1 MIVLEVIVITPQKSY
16 SSPKEASIWSFYCI
30 FTNIT
35 SYRREKLDQP
45 LLVKVKRNI
54 ISTF

>member
-1 MIVLEVIVITPQKSY
+1 MVVLEVIATAEQKSY

-30 FTNIT
+30 FINIT

-45 LLVKVKRNI
+45 LLSKVKRNI

>member
-35 SYRREKLDQP
+35 PYRREKLDQP